1 MLEDQPPTYVPKAPY
16 PERFNQPSRETQ
28 EKGKEK
34 FAEKDKQTKEQTPMV
49 DIGEKPYIPKAPFP
63 QCLQNNENDDR
74 VHALK
79 QPPLI
84 EEN

>member
-1 MLEDQPPTYVPKAPY
+1 
-16 PERFNQPSRETQ
+16 
-28 EKGKEK
+28 
-34 FAEKDKQTKEQTPMV
+34 MV

-63 QCLQNNENDDR
+63 QRLQNNENDDR

-84 EEN
+84 EENQMEEMEG